1 MDATSSPRSRSSG
14 IGAGLG
20 EGEPR
25 QGGKGSPQPP
35 EFVLHVE
42 EVLRWLGVEGVTPEV
57 LRRAK
62 RGLREEHVAAKMWRA
77 LLRVCL
83 LHHDASREGQA
94 GNDPAGGAQDAA
106 PRTAVSSTPAS
117 RTLSGERGSR
127 SAKGLDAAS
136 SGGFNGRRGAEACAG
151 GAGVV
156 EVPLSVAVETC
167 GHLLS
172 LWAYRRRAFAE
183 VIRATRSKQERS
195 S

>member
-1 MDATSSPRSRSSG
+1 MSSERENNNNSITIASSSKCHTAVTVIVFMAMTMTTLPG
-14 IGAGLG
+14 TNRNRR
-20 EGEPR
+20 PR
-25 QGGKGSPQPP
+25 QQ
-35 EFVLHVE
+35 
-42 EVLRWLGVEGVTPEV
+42 
-57 LRRAK
+57 
-62 RGLREEHVAAKMWRA
+62 AAKMWRA

-172 LWAYRRRAFAE
+172 LWAYR
-183 VIRATRSKQERS
+183 
-195 S
+195 